1 MPPPL
6 DRELFQIKGR
16 VCAVFCCLP
25 APSTVLIV
33 AGICFLLAKWWLNV
47 PSASLSSHS
56 PWLSHHIHTL
66 SQITQASLSPMLVFS
81 PFLFVP
87 FPHTDLISLPNNSG
101 HAGALPWTPPSPHTH
116 IIFLSANQSLFFLQ
130 GDPLLRNTIA
140 PSYTSSYILYLPGI
154 YTWLNIALEKLF
166 LWLRPFLYDL
176 WIQSS

>member
-6 DRELFQIKGR
+6 DCELFQIKGG
-16 VCAVFCCLP
+16 VWAVFCCLP
-25 APSTVLIV
+25 ARNTVLLV
-33 AGICFLLAKWWLNV
+33 AGICFLLAEWWLSV

-66 SQITQASLSPMLVFS
+66 SQITPASLSPMLVFS

-101 HAGALPWTPPSPHTH
+101 HAGALPWKPAPPPTPFSFQPTNYSSFYKVIHSSETLLLQVTPPL
-116 IIFLSANQSLFFLQ
+116 I
-130 GDPLLRNTIA
+130 
-140 PSYTSSYILYLPGI
+140 YLYLPSI

-166 LWLRPFLYDL
+166 LWLRTFLYDL
-176 WIQSS
+176 LIQSS